1 MSIFDSPP
9 DGIQPAPAE
18 PRLVAAGAQVRLRE
32 IDLGHVHDKDDLMLA
47 FANDLTLNS
56 SFGRNW
62 DALYDVLSDPEA
74 MPDKLAL
81 VLCDYPDFQRH
92 HARLAAELSHVL
104 QEAQNALAASG
115 KALWLLWDLPESEG

>member
-1 MSIFDSPP
+1 MSIFDDAP

-32 IDLGHVHDKDDLMLA
+32 INLAHVRDKDDLMLA
-47 FANDLTLNS
+47 FTNDLPLTIG
-56 SFGRNW
+56 FGRNW
-62 DALYDVLSDPEA
+62 DALYDVLSDPEI
-74 MPDKLAL
+74 MPQRLAL

-92 HARLAAELSHVL
+92 HAKLAAELGRVL
-104 QEAQNALAASG
+104 LDAQTALAGHG